1 MTDNNTQASPLADA
15 EQLRQAANTIHGSWH
30 EALSGVQA
38 NPEVANAMQHVLQHL
53 ELLTQSTIAMVNE
66 LRKMAE
72 ERDKPRIHLVQ

>member
-1 MTDNNTQASPLADA
+1 
-15 EQLRQAANTIHGSWH
+15 
-30 EALSGVQA
+30 
-38 NPEVANAMQHVLQHL
+38 MQHVLQHL